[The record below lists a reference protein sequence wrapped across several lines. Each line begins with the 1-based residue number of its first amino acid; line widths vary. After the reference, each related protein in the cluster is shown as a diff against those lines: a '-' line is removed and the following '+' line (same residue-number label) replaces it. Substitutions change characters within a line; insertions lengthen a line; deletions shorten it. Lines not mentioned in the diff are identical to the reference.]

1 MSLANPSS
9 SPLRPTLLIVGC
21 GDVGMR
27 VVRLLRG
34 RLRVTALTSS
44 IDRCAALR
52 AAGVR
57 PVVGNLD
64 DPASLRRLAGL
75 ADAVLYL
82 APPPTT
88 GRTDP
93 RLVAVLHALSLR
105 SLPRCVVYASTT
117 GVYGDCG
124 GAWVDETRPVNPG
137 TDRAHRRVGA
147 ESHLRAWGRVTG
159 VRVTTLRIPGIYA
172 PDREGGRPLDRVLRG
187 TPSLVPADDGY
198 TNHIHADDLAR
209 ACIAAL
215 WRGRPQRVV
224 QVCDDSDMK
233 TGDYYDLVADLG
245 GLPRP
250 ARVSRADAGAHFS
263 AAQWSFL
270 NESRRLSNER
280 MKRELRLRPKWPTVR
295 ECLLD
300 ERREPASSLQLTD
313 ARGARPVT

>member
-1 MSLANPSS
+1 MFRANPRHS
-9 SPLRPTLLIVGC
+9 LLIVGC
-21 GDVGMR
+21 GDVGLR
-27 VVRLLRG
+27 VVRALGG
-34 RLRVTALTSS
+34 RLRVFALTSS
-44 IDRCAALR
+44 ADRCAELR
-52 AAGVR
+52 AVGVV
-57 PVVGNLD
+57 PLVGNLD
-64 DPASLRRLAGL
+64 DAGSLRRLAGL

-82 APPPTT
+82 APPP
-88 GRTDP
+88 GSGHTDP
-93 RLVAVLHALSLR
+93 RLRRTLQVLSQR
-105 SLPRCVVYASTT
+105 SLPRQVVYASTT

-124 GAWVDETRPVNPG
+124 GDWVTETRAVNAT
-137 TDRAHRRVGA
+137 TDRARRRVDA

-172 PDREGGRPLDRVLRG
+172 PDRAGGRPQDRVLRG
-187 TPSLVPADDGY
+187 TPSLRAQDDGY

-215 WRGRPQRVV
+215 WRGLPQRVI

-233 TGDYYDLVADLG
+233 TGDYYDLVADLS

-280 MKRELRLRPKWPTVR
+280 MKGELGMRLNWPTVR
-295 ECLLD
+295 DTLMAEFGD
-300 ERREPASSLQLTD
+300 TPWSVPRNRA
-313 ARGARPVT
+313 VT